1 MQIKSK
7 LRYYQVQG
15 ILYQET
21 CSLITGESIRQQEEG
36 SEI

>member
-1 MQIKSK
+1 MQIESK

-15 ILYQET
+15 IVYQET
-21 CSLITGESIRQQEEG
+21 CSLITGEAIRQEEEG